1 MNEMAVAAYRQI
13 TWNGITVDYIE
24 ADMSAVRVEDLG
36 GTNLTTSAKYGING
50 TFFDDFTHYVH
61 GIAVTSGGNPVRD
74 YASTNA
80 TLNRGTL
87 VCMRPNN
94 GTSQTAY
101 VSVINK
107 IADLSIPTGWI
118 DWAIGGISLKLQETV
133 TSDAGYAALVSGEKG
148 SLGWTD
154 NKRAAIG
161 YKNGKIVMAAMTKA
175 LNCTALEARGI
186 MKYLGFTD
194 AVMFDGSTAAQIRAL
209 KPDGTEYVSGG
220 PRNIYSIVTVNG
232 VSWV

>member
-1 MNEMAVAAYRQI
+1 MAVATYKQI

-24 ADMSAVRVEDLG
+24 ADMSTIRVEDLG
-36 GTNLTTSAKYGING
+36 GSNLTTSSKYGING
-50 TFFDDFTHYVH
+50 TFFDDSTGYVH

-80 TLNRGTL
+80 TLKRGTL

-107 IADLSIPTGWI
+107 IADLSIPTSWI
-118 DWAIGGISLKLQETV
+118 DWAIGGISLKLQESV
-133 TSDAGYAALVSGEKG
+133 ASDAVYADLVKDERGTLSW
-148 SLGWTD
+148 SD

-161 YKNGKIVMAAMTKA
+161 YKSGKIVM
-175 LNCTALEARGI
+175 
-186 MKYLGFTD
+186 
-194 AVMFDGSTAAQIRAL
+194 
-209 KPDGTEYVSGG
+209 
-220 PRNIYSIVTVNG
+220 
-232 VSWV
+232 